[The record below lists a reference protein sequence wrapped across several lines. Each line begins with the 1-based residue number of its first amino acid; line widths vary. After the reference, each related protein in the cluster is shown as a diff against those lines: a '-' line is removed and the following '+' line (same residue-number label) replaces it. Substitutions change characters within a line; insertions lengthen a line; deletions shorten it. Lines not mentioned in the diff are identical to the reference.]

1 MENQLHKLQ
10 SKYSSEIKQY
20 GISEVTVTEGRIK
33 VKSESNIPYELFC
46 SIECY
51 LL

>member
-1 MENQLHKLQ
+1 MNQLPKLQ
-10 SKYSSEIKQY
+10 LKYSSEIKQY
-20 GISEVTVTEGRIK
+20 GISEVYIYEGRVKI
-33 VKSESNIPYELFC
+33 KSESNIPYELFC